1 MSGCGK
7 GSFHKKGERAVDSS
21 MYCFFFLNGITS
33 GMTFFILASGLTLV
47 FGVLRILNLAHGSLF
62 MLGAYFSYQVT
73 VWLGNFWYAIIIAPL
88 ICAAIGIIL
97 ERVLLRSVYNI
108 DVHFQLLLTFG
119 LILVLEDFARLVWGV
134 AYKTVSEPEL
144 LQGMFPMLGAGYPR
158 YNLFVILVG
167 ILVGIAVWVLLA
179 KTKVGKMVR
188 AASSDREM
196 ASGSGIN
203 VPRLYTLVFAIGA
216 WLAGLA
222 GVMAAPL
229 RSITMDLG
237 GRTIVEAFAVVVI
250 GGLGSIPGALLGSIV
265 LGQLNAF
272 GVIYL
277 SRFEMAFMYIL
288 MAIVLLIRPRGL
300 IVKEAV

>member
-1 MSGCGK
+1 M
-7 GSFHKKGERAVDSS
+7 DSS

-73 VWLGNFWYAIIIAPL
+73 AWLGNFWYAIIIAPL
-88 ICAAIGIIL
+88 ICAAIGILL

-119 LILVLEDFARLVWGV
+119 LILVLEDFAKFAWGV
-134 AYKTVSEPEL
+134 AYKTVSEPEV
-144 LQGMFPMLGAGYPR
+144 LQGVVPMLGAGYPR

-167 ILVGIAVWVLLA
+167 ILVGIAVWLLLA

-203 VPRLYTLVFAIGA
+203 VPRLYTLVFAFGA

>member
-1 MSGCGK
+1 M
-7 GSFHKKGERAVDSS
+7 DSS

-33 GMTFFILASGLTLV
+33 GMTLFILASGLTLV
-47 FGVLRILNLAHGSLF
+47 FGVLGILNLAHGSLF
-62 MLGAYFSYQVT
+62 MLGAYFTFQFTY
-73 VWLGNFWYAIIIAPL
+73 WLGNFWYAMIFAPL
-88 ICAAIGIIL
+88 ACVVIGIVI
-97 ERVLLRSVYNI
+97 ERLLLRSVYLR

-119 LILVLEDFARLVWGV
+119 LILIFEDFAKFFWGV
-134 AYKTVSEPEL
+134 AYKSVSEPEIL
-144 LQGMFPMLGAGYPR
+144 MGAVPMLGSAYPR

-167 ILVGIAVWVLLA
+167 ILVGIAVWLLLSR
-179 KTKVGKMVR
+179 TKVGKEVR

-203 VPRLYTLVFAIGA
+203 VPRLYTLVFAFGA

-250 GGLGSIPGALLGSIV
+250 GGLGSIPGALLGAFM

-272 GVIYL
+272 GIIFF

-288 MAIVLLIRPRGL
+288 MAIVLLVRPRGL
-300 IVKEAV
+300 LGKEAV

>member
-1 MSGCGK
+1 ML
-7 GSFHKKGERAVDSS
+7 FL
-21 MYCFFFLNGITS
+21 FFLNGITS

-73 VWLGNFWYAIIIAPL
+73 LWLGNFWFAILIAPL
-88 ICAAIGIIL
+88 ICAGIGVIL
-97 ERVLLRSVYNI
+97 ERILLRSVYNI

-119 LILVLEDFARLVWGV
+119 LILVLEDFAKFVWGV
-134 AYKTVSEPEL
+134 AYKTVSEPDFL
-144 LQGMFPMLGAGYPR
+144 KGIVPMLGLGYPR

-167 ILVGIAVWVLLA
+167 VLVGIAVWLLLA
-179 KTKVGKMVR
+179 KTRVGKMVR

-203 VPRLYTLVFAIGA
+203 VPRLYTLVFAFGA

-250 GGLGSIPGALLGSIV
+250 GGLGSIPGALLGSVI

-272 GVIYL
+272 GIVYL

>member
-1 MSGCGK
+1 
-7 GSFHKKGERAVDSS
+7 VDFS
-21 MYCFFFLNGITS
+21 MFTFFFLNGVTS

-62 MLGAYFSYQVT
+62 MLGAYLAYQFT
-73 VWLGNFWYAIIIAPL
+73 AWLGNFWIAMIIAPL
-88 ICAAIGIIL
+88 ACAGLGIIL
-97 ERVLLRSVYNI
+97 ERLLLRGSYDI

-119 LILVLEDFARLVWGV
+119 LILLLEDSTKFIWGV
-134 AYKTVSEPEL
+134 DYKTVSEPEIL
-144 LQGMFPMLGAGYPR
+144 MGTVPILGAGYPR
-158 YNLFVILVG
+158 YNLFVILAG
-167 ILVGIAVWVLLA
+167 ILVGLAVWLLLA

-188 AASSDREM
+188 AASSEREA
-196 ASGSGIN
+196 ASGHGIN
-203 VPRLYTLVFAIGA
+203 VPRLYTAVFAFGA

-222 GVMAAPL
+222 GVLAAPL

-250 GGLGSIPGALLGSIV
+250 GGLGSIPGALLGSVI

-272 GVIYL
+272 GIVFF
-277 SRFEMAFMYIL
+277 SRFEMAFMYIM

-300 IVKEAV
+300 IVKEAA

>member
-1 MSGCGK
+1 M
-7 GSFHKKGERAVDSS
+7 DSS
-21 MYCFFFLNGITS
+21 MFFLFFLNGITS

-73 VWLGNFWYAIIIAPL
+73 VWLGNFWFAILFAPL
-88 ICAAIGIIL
+88 ICAGIGVIL

-119 LILVLEDFARLVWGV
+119 LILVLEDFAKFVWGV
-134 AYKTVSEPEL
+134 AYKTVSEPDL
-144 LQGMFPMLGAGYPR
+144 LKGIVPMLGTGYPR

-167 ILVGIAVWVLLA
+167 ILVGIAVWLLLA
-179 KTKVGKMVR
+179 KTRVGKMVR

-203 VPRLYTLVFAIGA
+203 VPRLYTLVFAFGA

-250 GGLGSIPGALLGSIV
+250 GGLGSIPGALLGSII

-272 GVIYL
+272 GIVYL

>member
-1 MSGCGK
+1 M
-7 GSFHKKGERAVDSS
+7 F
-21 MYCFFFLNGITS
+21 CFFFLNGITS

-73 VWLGNFWYAIIIAPL
+73 VWLGNFWFAIIIAPL
-88 ICAAIGIIL
+88 ICAGIGVIL
-97 ERVLLRSVYNI
+97 ERILLRSVYNI

-119 LILVLEDFARLVWGV
+119 LILVLEDFAKFVWGV

-144 LQGMFPMLGAGYPR
+144 LQGIVPMLGAGYPR

-167 ILVGIAVWVLLA
+167 ILVGIAVWLLLS
-179 KTKVGKMVR
+179 KTRMGKMVR
-188 AASSDREM
+188 AASSDRVM

-203 VPRLYTLVFAIGA
+203 VPRLYTLVFAFGA

-250 GGLGSIPGALLGSIV
+250 GGLGSIPGALLGSII

-272 GVIYL
+272 GIVYF

-288 MAIVLLIRPRGL
+288 MAIVLLIRPQGL